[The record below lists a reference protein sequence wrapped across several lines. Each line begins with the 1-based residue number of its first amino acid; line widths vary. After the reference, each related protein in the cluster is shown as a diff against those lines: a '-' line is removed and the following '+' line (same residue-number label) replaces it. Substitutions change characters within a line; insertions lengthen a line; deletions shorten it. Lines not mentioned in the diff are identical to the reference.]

1 VNVRYL
7 VKSLQPDLGLATT
20 TVDALDEADARR
32 QVVALGQAVVSVS
45 RDRGLRLGNRG
56 AAAAIKFPVL
66 LFSQELL
73 ALLSSGVSIVE
84 AVETLA
90 EKEPRAPVRAVLQRI
105 LDSLREGRTFSHA
118 LEGIP
123 QAFPPLYVATV
134 RASER
139 TSGLSEA
146 LGRYITYASQLE
158 TLRGKLVSAA
168 IYPVML
174 IGVSSLVI
182 LFLMGYVVPR
192 FAHIYEDM
200 GDQLPWMSRLMMQW
214 GQAVE
219 QHWPTLLAAMVLLA
233 VALAAGGAQL
243 LGRGLVGQLWR
254 IPAVGERM
262 RVFQLARLY
271 RTLGMLLRGGIAI
284 VPALDMVSGLL
295 SPALQQRLAVATRA
309 IREGRPMSHA
319 FETQG
324 LTTAVALR
332 MLRVGERAGNMGEMM
347 ERAAAFHDEELARW
361 AEWATKLLGPV
372 LMLFMGLVIGAI
384 VVLMYLPIFQL
395 AETIQ

>member
-1 VNVRYL
+1 MRYV
-7 VKSLQPDLGLATT
+7 VKSLRPDLGVATT
-20 TVDALDEADARR
+20 AIDALDEADARR
-32 QVVALGQAVVSVS
+32 QVTALGQAVVSIS
-45 RDRGLRLGNRG
+45 RDRGLRLGSSG
-56 AAAAIKFPVL
+56 ADSTAKFPVL

-73 ALLSSGVSIVE
+73 SLLSSGVSIVE

-90 EKEPRAPVRAVLQRI
+90 EKESRAQVRAVLQRI
-105 LDSLREGRTFSHA
+105 QVSLREGRTLSHA
-118 LEGIP
+118 LESLP
-123 QAFPPLYVATV
+123 LAFPPLYVATV

-139 TSGLSEA
+139 TSGLDEA
-146 LGRYITYASQLE
+146 LGRYIAYASQLQ
-158 TLRGKLVSAA
+158 TLRSKLVSAA

-192 FAHIYEDM
+192 FSHLYEDM

-219 QHWPTLLAAMVLLA
+219 QHWPMLLVLMVALA
-233 VALAAGGAQL
+233 VALAAGGARM

-254 IPAVGERM
+254 IPAVGEHL
-262 RVFQLARLY
+262 RVFELARLY

-284 VPALDMVSGLL
+284 VPALEMVGGLL
-295 SPALQQRLAVATRA
+295 SHALQPRLVAATRS
-309 IREGRPMSHA
+309 IQEGRSLSHA
-319 FETQG
+319 FEANG